1 MLAQQR
7 RCKHLMFSGCFY
19 IKYAVIMFARV
30 GVIGVRRA
38 LAKAP
43 VRAAIQPGHAMA
55 RPAQCIRFASTVSSH
70 VGCLIFLFFA
80 KSGDCNN
87 DGGRASSKYRLRFS
101 TEVNGSTMTA
111 S

>member
-1 MLAQQR
+1 
-7 RCKHLMFSGCFY
+7 
-19 IKYAVIMFARV
+19 MFARV

-70 VGCLIFLFFA
+70 VGCLINLPFLR
-80 KSGDCNN
+80 KESGDCNN